1 MTTENV
7 RKALV
12 VGSPNRTYSGATA
25 HTYGATA
32 AYGVARPGFAAE
44 SGLAQAEEVL
54 MDAMVNLGGEPPAL
68 VYTKEGYCVWCRGVV
83 RKMADALGE
92 QRGPPEP
99 TGVLRPK
106 LADCERA
113 LAAADDRITE
123 LTEQLRKSEAEVYRL
138 MVVNQDL
145 REWISASSSAMS
157 RTPRATKR

>member
-1 MTTENV
+1 MTVFRNCPECGGNDDHTFGEPT
-7 RKALV
+7 
-12 VGSPNRTYSGATA
+12 SFHDATA

-32 AYGVARPGFAAE
+32 AYGVGRPGFAAE

-106 LADCERA
+106 LTDCERA
-113 LAAADDRITE
+113 LVAAYVHVTE
-123 LTEQLRKSEAEVYRL
+123 LTEQLRKVEAERGRYQKAL
-138 MVVNQDL
+138 K
-145 REWISASSSAMS
+145 WIVGYAHSYSW
-157 RTPRATKR
+157 PVI